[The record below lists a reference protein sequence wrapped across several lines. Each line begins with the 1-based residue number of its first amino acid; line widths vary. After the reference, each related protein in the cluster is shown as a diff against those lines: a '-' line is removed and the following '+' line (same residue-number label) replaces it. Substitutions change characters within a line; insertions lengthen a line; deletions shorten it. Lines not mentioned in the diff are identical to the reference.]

1 MTLKFHESLGCLVTE
16 AATAGVAFDDS
27 TVVLRDG
34 EGHLT
39 LARESL
45 PGVAGLTANMQ
56 RVLGAYASIRPV
68 IDGRLAAILVKDP
81 TAVPVSVLL
90 PDGPRTVRLIDRR
103 FVGSDWMMPPAPAEV
118 GPPRLVFSSL
128 KGGVGRSTALA
139 VLAADLARHGLKVLA
154 IDLDLEAPGIG
165 SMLLDESDDP
175 MQDRRPNYGV
185 LDYLVENGLGGI
197 ADDELFDFIGFS
209 PFLDGSVEVV
219 PVVGRVTDQHPE
231 TMLAKLSRAHVEDTG
246 ATGQLSLA
254 RQVSEMVNRF
264 AALAQY
270 DAVLIDGRAGL
281 AESSAPALLA
291 LGAEVLFFG
300 TDQPQTFRGYR
311 YLFSHLLYCF
321 GTAPGGYRDWREHLS
336 FIQAKAPSSAQQR
349 ISFRERLHALCAEF
363 LYDEESLAADGSV
376 EVADFNFAVADSGIG
391 VPHDAS
397 YISYHPDYAAFDPV
411 ADRTALDPDVYRGP
425 FGAFLERSW
434 ELLGLDVGCRK

>member
-321 GTAPGGYRDWREHLS
+321 GTAPGG
-336 FIQAKAPSSAQQR
+336 
-349 ISFRERLHALCAEF
+349 
-363 LYDEESLAADGSV
+363 
-376 EVADFNFAVADSGIG
+376 
-391 VPHDAS
+391 
-397 YISYHPDYAAFDPV
+397 
-411 ADRTALDPDVYRGP
+411 
-425 FGAFLERSW
+425 
-434 ELLGLDVGCRK
+434 